1 MDHSYVYLGSL
12 RICFGKENISYSFL
26 RKVTHYNVQNSDYCV
41 VDCYTHISSL
51 TLHVPSSCILAIPEK
66 TDFADKARQR
76 KNFYSLIFFL
86 LDNFFFPGRKEKYFE
101 NVKSDICIRKHG
113 LSLPWRA
120 FKIFKV
126 KTIIILILS
135 DASRYLPNS
144 RYKLTK
150 ESILH
155 DG

>member
-1 MDHSYVYLGSL
+1 MLIKPD
-12 RICFGKENISYSFL
+12 K
-26 RKVTHYNVQNSDYCV
+26 
-41 VDCYTHISSL
+41 
-51 TLHVPSSCILAIPEK
+51 EK
-66 TDFADKARQR
+66 TFTAS
-76 KNFYSLIFFL
+76 FSFCWIV
-86 LDNFFFPGRKEKYFE
+86 FFFPGRKEKYFE

>member
-26 RKVTHYNVQNSDYCV
+26 RKVTHYSVQNSDYCV

-76 KNFYSLIFFL
+76 KTFTASFSFCWII
-86 LDNFFFPGRKEKYFE
+86 FFPGRKEKYFE
-101 NVKSDICIRKHG
+101 NVISDICIRKHG

-126 KTIIILILS
+126 KTTIILILS